1 MSFKIQSVIIPK
13 SKFTEKEA
21 NDWIKK
27 NNYSDRGKRIKN
39 YNLKSSNYYRF
50 RQLPPSHF
58 EKNSF
63 RTKKLYNGVEL
74 ILGKLNK

>member
-1 MSFKIQSVIIPK
+1 MSFKVQSVIIPK

-27 NNYSDRGKRIKN
+27 NNYTDKGKRIKN
-39 YNLKSSNYYRF
+39 YKTTNYYRF

-58 EKNSF
+58 EKKSF
-63 RTKKLYNGVEL
+63 RTKKLYHGIEL
-74 ILGKLNK
+74 IIGKLNN

>member
-1 MSFKIQSVIIPK
+1 MIFKVQSVIIPK

-21 NDWIKK
+21 NEWIKH
-27 NNYSDRGKRIKN
+27 NNYTDKGKRIKN
-39 YNLKSSNYYRF
+39 YKSTNYYRF

-63 RTKKLYNGVEL
+63 RTKKLKNGIDL
-74 ILGKLNK
+74 IMGKLNK